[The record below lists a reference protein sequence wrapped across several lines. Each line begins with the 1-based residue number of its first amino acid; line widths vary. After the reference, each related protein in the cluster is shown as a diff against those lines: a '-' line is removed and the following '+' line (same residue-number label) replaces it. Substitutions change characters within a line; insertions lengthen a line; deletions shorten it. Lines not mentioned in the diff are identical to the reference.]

1 MRYCVLFHSFSLIGR
16 LFPGNTL
23 HLQLTDSGPSTRFRA
38 FFPKTKRNMKILLVC
53 PEYPDTFW
61 SFRHALRFVSK
72 KVGQPPLGLLTVASL
87 LPGEWEKKLI
97 DLNMKALTDADL
109 LWADY
114 VFLGGM
120 SVQSESARATIARC
134 NEVGAKIVAGGPLF
148 TARHEE
154 FEGVDHFVLN
164 EAELTLP
171 PFLEDLKNGQPKRV
185 YATTEWADVTTT
197 PVPMWELIDQRGY
210 ATMNIQYSRGCP
222 FDCEFCDITVLN
234 GRVPRTKTGDQIITE
249 LDALY
254 NRGWR
259 EHVFF
264 VDDNFIG
271 NKGKLKKD
279 ILPRIIRWMEEKHH
293 PFSLGTEA
301 SLNLSDD
308 QELLKMMVR
317 AGFEE
322 VFVGIESPNEESLKE
337 CRKIPNKDRNL
348 IASVHTLQDA
358 GLQVQGGF
366 IVGFDNDPPSI
377 FDTLIQFIQESG
389 IVVAMVGLLNAPI
402 NSRLH
407 KRLKLERRLLDVFT
421 GNNTDFS
428 INFVPRMK
436 TEDLLRGYRK
446 ILGTIY
452 SPREYCRRVINFLR
466 THKPKKTGP
475 KKIRFLH
482 LLALAKSMILLGLF
496 TGGRKY
502 YWKLFFW
509 SLFRRPQLFST
520 AITLAIY
527 GFHFRRVFEE
537 HL

>member
-1 MRYCVLFHSFSLIGR
+1 V
-16 LFPGNTL
+16 
-23 HLQLTDSGPSTRFRA
+23 
-38 FFPKTKRNMKILLVC
+38 KILLIST
-53 PEYPDTFW
+53 EYPDTFW
-61 SFRHALRFVSK
+61 SFKHALRFVSK

-87 LPGEWEKKLI
+87 LPVEWEKKLV
-97 DLNMKALTDADL
+97 DLNMTQLTDDNL
-109 LWADY
+109 RWADY

-120 SVQSESARATIARC
+120 SVQAASARTTIARC
-134 NEVGAKIVAGGPLF
+134 NEVGTKVVAGGPLF

-154 FEGVDHFVLN
+154 FDGVDPFVLN

-171 PFLEDLKNGQPKRV
+171 PFLEDLKNGRPKRL
-185 YATTEWADVTTT
+185 YATSEWADLTTT
-197 PVPMWELIDQRGY
+197 PVPMWELINQRGY

-222 FDCEFCDITVLN
+222 FDCEFCDITVLY
-234 GRVPRTKTGDQIITE
+234 GRLPRTKTGDQVIEE

-259 EHVFF
+259 DHVFF

-279 ILPRIIRWMEEKHH
+279 ILPRIIQWMEEKHH

-308 QELLKMMVR
+308 QELVEMMVR

-322 VFVGIESPNEESLKE
+322 VFVGIESPNEASLKE
-337 CRKIPNKDRNL
+337 CRKIPNKGRNL
-348 IASVHTLQDA
+348 IASVRTLQNA

-377 FDTLIQFIQESG
+377 FDTLIRFIQESG
-389 IVVAMVGLLNAPI
+389 IVVAMVGLLNAPV
-402 NSRLH
+402 NTRLH
-407 KRLKLERRLLDVFT
+407 KRLKQERRLLDVFT
-421 GNNTDFS
+421 GDNTDFS
-428 INFVPRMK
+428 MNFVPKMK
-436 TEDLLRGYRK
+436 TDDLMRGYRK

-452 SPREYCRRVINFLR
+452 SPREYYRRVLNFLQ
-466 THKPKKTGP
+466 TLKPLKTGP
-475 KKIRFLH
+475 KRIRLLH
-482 LLALAKSMILLGLF
+482 LLALAKSMVLLGLLA
-496 TGGRKY
+496 RDRQY

-509 SLFRRPQLFST
+509 SLFRRPRLFAT

-537 HL
+537 HLETL

>member
-1 MRYCVLFHSFSLIGR
+1 MR
-16 LFPGNTL
+16 
-23 HLQLTDSGPSTRFRA
+23 
-38 FFPKTKRNMKILLVC
+38 ILLIC

-61 SFRHALRFVSK
+61 SFKHALRFVSK

-87 LPGEWEKKLI
+87 LPGEWEKRLV
-97 DLNMKALTDADL
+97 DLNMTKLTDEHL
-109 LWADY
+109 RWADY

-120 SVQSESARATIARC
+120 SVQAESARATIARC
-134 NEVGAKIVAGGPLF
+134 NEVGAKVVAGGPLF

-154 FEGVDHFVLN
+154 FDGVDHFVLN
-164 EAELTLP
+164 EAENTLP
-171 PFLEDLKNGQPKRV
+171 PFLADLRRGQPKRL
-185 YATTEWADVTTT
+185 YSTSEWADVTTT
-197 PVPMWELIDQRGY
+197 PVPMWGLIDQRRY
-210 ATMNIQYSRGCP
+210 ATMNLQYSRGCP
-222 FDCEFCDITVLN
+222 FDCEFCDITVLY
-234 GRVPRTKTGDQIITE
+234 GRLPRTKTGDQVIVE
-249 LDALY
+249 LETLY

-259 EHVFF
+259 DHVFF

-271 NKGKLKKD
+271 NRGKLKKD

-308 QELLKMMVR
+308 QELLDMMVR

-337 CRKIPNKDRNL
+337 CKKIPNKDRNL
-348 IASVHTLQDA
+348 ITSVRTLQKA

-377 FDTLIQFIQESG
+377 FDSLIRFIQESG
-389 IVVAMVGLLNAPI
+389 IVVAMVGLLNAPV
-402 NSRLH
+402 NTRLY
-407 KRLKLERRLLDVFT
+407 KRLKKEKRLLDSFS
-421 GNNTDFS
+421 GDNTDFS
-428 INFVPRMK
+428 MNFVPKMK
-436 TEDLLRGYRK
+436 IEELLQGYRK

-452 SPREYCRRVINFLR
+452 SPREYYRRVINFLR
-466 THKPKKTGP
+466 THEPLKAGP
-475 KKIRFLH
+475 TRVRFLH
-482 LLALAKSMILLGLF
+482 LWALAKSMVLLGVVAKERL
-496 TGGRKY
+496 Y

-509 SLFRRPQLFST
+509 SLFRRPRHFST

-537 HL
+537 YL